1 MAEQEIGLAEA
12 AARLRIP
19 YQDAHRM
26 LLTGKLPGAK
36 RGGRW
41 YVLVRD
47 VEQLIKSRTIL
58 EPAKQQ
64 RGAPA

>member
-26 LLTGKLPGAK
+26 LLIGKLPGAK

-41 YVLVRD
+41 YVRLRDVQRLVR
-47 VEQLIKSRTIL
+47 S
-58 EPAKQQ
+58 QQ
-64 RGAPA
+64 SDHSADPIPT